1 MEAFFTKEEINEI
14 MKDVKDYRFKVPEDL
29 FFCSDDI
36 KEYVEPDLIKN
47 IPFLLWL
54 MTKEPANKYEEDTYN
69 SNESNHISQNNQDEA
84 DSVLFSKGNPT
95 STSLHETTTI
105 SKIRKRYSRDEN
117 TNTDNVSRPLQ
128 CIIRL
133 HNRTNQR

>member
-69 SNESNHISQNNQDEA
+69 YIKNLVNSVIIEEENQ
-84 DSVLFSKGNPT
+84 
-95 STSLHETTTI
+95 
-105 SKIRKRYSRDEN
+105 EN
-117 TNTDNVSRPLQ
+117 DNDI
-128 CIIRL
+128 C
-133 HNRTNQR
+133 